1 MAFEVSLA
9 QAKEMVT
16 DCLFAKLVPMIVGSP
31 GFGNSAIVQDVA
43 KELNLKVID
52 ERLATSD
59 PTDMRG
65 FPNVNL
71 ETGRSGYLPMDTF
84 PLEGDPIP
92 EGYDGWLLF
101 LDELNSAD
109 KDVQKAAYKLIYDRM
124 VNQTPLHERCVIV
137 AAGNLDTDNAIVEEL
152 STALQSRMIHM
163 EVRLNNDEWLDWSSR
178 AGIDFRVR
186 SYVRHKPDNLFAF
199 NPDHDDKTFACPRT
213 WEFASRLIQ
222 NKDKLSFTDKALLAG
237 TVGEGIGREFAGFCE
252 IMHDLPT
259 IDQILANPEGTPVPT
274 EPSVQW
280 MCSGMI
286 GANMNDDNASGL
298 MKFVC
303 RMQDKEFQ
311 VFTLRDA
318 IRRNEDLMEH
328 QALQSWIVDNATELF

>member
-1 MAFEVSLA
+1 MAFEVSLK

-31 GFGNSAIVQDVA
+31 GLGKSAIVQEVA
-43 KELNLKVID
+43 NDLNLKVID

-65 FPNVNL
+65 FPNVNR

-84 PLEGDPIP
+84 PLEGDALP

-163 EVRLNNDEWLDWSSR
+163 QVALNHEDWLDWSSK
-178 AGIDFRVR
+178 AGIDYRVR
-186 SYVRHKPDNLFAF
+186 AYVRFKPTMLFNF

-222 NKDKLSFTDKALLAG
+222 KKERLSFTDKALLAG
-237 TVGEGIGREFAGFCE
+237 TVGEGVGREFAGFCE
-252 IMHDLPT
+252 VIHDLPT
-259 IDQILANPEGTPVPT
+259 IDQVKQAPESTPIPT

-280 MCSGMI
+280 ATAGMI
-286 GANMNDDNASGL
+286 GAHMDADNAAGL
-298 MKFVC
+298 IEYIK
-303 RMQDKEFQ
+303 RMPKEFQ
-311 VFTLRDA
+311 VFALRDA
-318 IRRNEDLMEH
+318 VRRDEAMLDIPAVTN
-328 QALQSWIVDNATELF
+328 WISQNATELF